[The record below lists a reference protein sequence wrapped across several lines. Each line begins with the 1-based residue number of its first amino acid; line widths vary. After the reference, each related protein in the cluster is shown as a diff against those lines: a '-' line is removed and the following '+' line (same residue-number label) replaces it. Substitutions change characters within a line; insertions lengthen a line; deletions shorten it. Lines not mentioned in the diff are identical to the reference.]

1 VNVTTLSFV
10 KRENPG
16 GRDSV
21 SVNMTIAYN
30 SQNPKQQFSQALETA
45 VARVSAATFDSNIL
59 PSSTNAY
66 VIGTAANLWQSING
80 LIYFSGGNVGVG
92 TAAPND
98 KLEVAGRLRVSGG
111 NDIYVAG
118 GGSGVILSNGA
129 SCYRITVTG
138 TGVVTSTLT
147 SCP

>member
-1 VNVTTLSFV
+1 VDVSTASSSV
-10 KRENPG
+10 WSSG
-16 GRDSV
+16 GGA
-21 SVNMTIAYN
+21 AYY
-30 SQNPKQQFSQALETA
+30 T
-45 VARVSAATFDSNIL
+45 
-59 PSSTNAY
+59 
-66 VIGTAANLWQSING
+66 
-80 LIYFSGGNVGVG
+80 GGNVGVG